1 LLANGKNRLRANVI
15 PLQSFAIHHY
25 LKVLAYFHANLI
37 PQMHELITFLKELM
51 DAEKL
56 AALVT
61 LYGGLYLVAFII
73 FAETGLFVG
82 FFLPGDSLLFV
93 TGLMIANSQNP
104 FDSGAANLL
113 YWISIIT
120 LAGIIGNSVG
130 YWFGKKTGPLLFERR
145 DTLLFKRKHVLQ
157 AKEFYEKKGGG
168 AIILARFL
176 PIVRTFAPIVA
187 GVVKMDR
194 KKFFFYN
201 VVGSIAWVGSMVL
214 AGYFLG
220 EIEWVKKNFEKIV
233 IGLIVVTTAPVLFKM
248 FFSKKK
254 SPVLEVTKDMVDET
268 INSDK

>member
-1 LLANGKNRLRANVI
+1 MQGIIDL
-15 PLQSFAIHHY
+15 
-25 LKVLAYFHANLI
+25 
-37 PQMHELITFLKELM
+37 LKELT

-56 AALVT
+56 AALVM
-61 LYGGLYLVAFII
+61 LYGGLYLVALII

-104 FDSGAANLL
+104 TTNDFLNLV
-113 YWISIIT
+113 YWIALISFS
-120 LAGIIGNSVG
+120 GIVGNAVG
-130 YWFGKKTGPLLFERR
+130 YWFGKKTGPMLFHKK
-145 DTLLFKRKHVLQ
+145 DTFLFKQKHIKQ
-157 AKEFYEKKGGG
+157 AHDFYEKKGGA

-187 GVVKMDR
+187 GVVDMDK
-194 KKFFFYN
+194 KKFFLYN
-201 VVGSIAWVGSMVL
+201 VVGSLLWVCSMTL

-220 EIEWVKKNFEKIV
+220 ENEWVKHNFEKIV

-254 SPVLEVTKDMVDET
+254 DPAIET
-268 INSDK
+268 E

>member
-1 LLANGKNRLRANVI
+1 MQEMI
-15 PLQSFAIHHY
+15 
-25 LKVLAYFHANLI
+25 
-37 PQMHELITFLKELM
+37 EFLKELM

-56 AALVT
+56 AALVA

-93 TGLMIANSQNP
+93 TGLMIANSKNP
-104 FDSGAANLL
+104 FDSGAANLF
-113 YWISIIT
+113 YWITLIT
-120 LAGIIGNSVG
+120 VAGIIGNSVG
-130 YWFGKKTGPLLFERR
+130 YWFGRKTGPLLFEKR
-145 DTLLFKRKHVLQ
+145 DTLLFKRKHVMQ
-157 AKEFYEKKGGG
+157 AKEFYDKKGGS

-201 VVGSIAWVGSMVL
+201 VVGCIAWVSSMTL

-220 EIEWVKKNFEKIV
+220 ENQWVKHNFEKIV

-248 FFSKKK
+248 FFAKKK
-254 SPVLEVTKDMVDET
+254 SPTIEVAKDMVDEVV
-268 INSDK
+268 KEVEK

>member
-1 LLANGKNRLRANVI
+1 MQGIIDL
-15 PLQSFAIHHY
+15 
-25 LKVLAYFHANLI
+25 
-37 PQMHELITFLKELM
+37 LKELM

-56 AALVT
+56 AALVM
-61 LYGGLYLVAFII
+61 LYGGLYLVALII

-104 FDSGAANLL
+104 TTNDFLNLV
-113 YWISIIT
+113 YWIALISFS
-120 LAGIIGNSVG
+120 GIVGNAVG
-130 YWFGKKTGPLLFERR
+130 YWFGKKTGPMLFHKK
-145 DTLLFKRKHVLQ
+145 DTLLFKQKHIKQ
-157 AKEFYEKKGGG
+157 AHDFYEKKGGA

-187 GVVKMDR
+187 GVVDMDK
-194 KKFFFYN
+194 KKFLLYN
-201 VVGSIAWVGSMVL
+201 VVGSLLWVCSMTL

-220 EIEWVKKNFEKIV
+220 ENEWVKHNFEKIV

-254 SPVLEVTKDMVDET
+254 DPA
-268 INSDK
+268 I